1 MRRAVVLAGL
11 LLAAGGAM
19 AQQMQLAPS
28 AAVACLSPAAAER
41 GTPEYPFAAFK
52 DKLPGDVRVRL
63 RFAGPTAAPA
73 VKLLSNDGDDSFVDA
88 VRTHVATLRLPCH
101 DGSAPVELDFHFAF
115 RPDERPLAAVPV
127 DAADAERQR
136 QLQCISHVSGSNMP
150 DYPLA
155 AARKEVQARVLTELT
170 FHAPDQPPTARFL
183 PRIGAD
189 AVTAGS
195 HDADL
200 FLPTL
205 RSWVTGYRMPCHAGQ
220 PARTRITY
228 VFQLE
233 GHAWGFKP
241 GISLRELLPLVHGIR
256 QQRLQLDTTRMQCP
270 FELRVEYFQPNLPNL
285 VREVG
290 PGVAARQPLIDWL
303 QQTQLDMPAKAL
315 DSVYADTLTLA
326 VPCINIDLKPV

>member
-28 AAVACLSPAAAER
+28 AAVSCLSPAAAER

-63 RFAGPTAAPA
+63 RFAGPAAAPVVA
-73 VKLLSNDGDDSFVDA
+73 VLSQDGDDSFVDA
-88 VRTHVATLRLPCH
+88 VRKHASTLRLPCH
-101 DGSAPVELDFHFAF
+101 DGGAPVELDFHFAF
-115 RPDERPLAAVPV
+115 RPDETPLAPVPV

-136 QLQCISHVSGSNMP
+136 QLQCISHASGNNMP
-150 DYPLA
+150 EYPMA
-155 AARKEVQARVLTELT
+155 ALRKQVQARVLTELS

-200 FLPTL
+200 FMPTL
-205 RSWVTGYRMPCHAGQ
+205 RSWVSGYRMPCQAGR
-220 PARTRITY
+220 PVHTRINY
-228 VFQLE
+228 VFRLE
-233 GHAWGFKP
+233 GDAWGFKP
-241 GISLRELLPLVHGIR
+241 GIGLRELLPLVRDIR
-256 QQRLQLDTTRMQCP
+256 RQRLQLDTTRMQCP
-270 FELRVEYFQPNLPNL
+270 FTLHVEYFQPNLPNR
-285 VREVG
+285 VHEVG
-290 PGVAARQPLIDWL
+290 ARVPARQPLIDWL
-303 QQTQLDMPAKAL
+303 QRTQLDMSAKAL
-315 DSVYADTLTLA
+315 DSVYADTLTLTI
-326 VPCINIDLKPV
+326 PCLNIDLKPV